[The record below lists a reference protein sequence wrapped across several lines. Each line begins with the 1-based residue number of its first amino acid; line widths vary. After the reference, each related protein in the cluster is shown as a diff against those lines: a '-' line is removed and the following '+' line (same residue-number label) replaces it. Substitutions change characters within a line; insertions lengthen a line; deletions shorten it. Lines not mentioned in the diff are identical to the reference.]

1 MTMQTVTDAALRVAE
16 RFGVPVALLVAML
29 AMTREAA
36 TSLHRTVLVPI
47 VESHTQF
54 LEATTET
61 LHEMSKTQARQADT
75 LNEIVECQV
84 EIRNAV
90 VRSGTASKSHR

>member
-1 MTMQTVTDAALRVAE
+1 MTTQAVTDAALRVAE
-16 RFGVPVALLVAML
+16 RFGVPVVIMAAML
-29 AMTREAA
+29 WMTREAA
-36 TSLHRTVLVPI
+36 TSLHGTVLVPI

-61 LHEMSKTQARQADT
+61 LREMSKTQARQADT
-75 LNEIVECQV
+75 LNEIVDCQI

-90 VRSGTASKSHR
+90 IRSGTSSKGHR